1 MSKTLTNY
9 ILFVNASL
17 YTLYSIRMASASEEP
32 IALIGASIVLP
43 ANIHNREKFFEIVRD
58 KNQVSVDTVAA
69 RRYHASDIDDTDAG
83 HPWKLKSKYS
93 MVFTEEEVSEQ
104 SIVQREVW

>member
-1 MSKTLTNY
+1 MSTPSN
-9 ILFVNASL
+9 
-17 YTLYSIRMASASEEP
+17 EP
-32 IALIGASIVLP
+32 IAIIGASIVLP

-69 RRYHASDIDDTDAG
+69 RRYHASDIDETDSG

-93 MVFTEEEVSEQ
+93 MVFTEEEVSALCPVLI
-104 SIVQREVW
+104 SIRLGWCVGWPVARVCGLLVGGRVDG